1 MRRPRLPIDLRLL
14 RLALAATFWLLAPAA
29 GFAADPVAALTEG
42 NRLVQEDK
50 LEEAAAAYRAGY
62 DPQSVHPTLA
72 YNLGAT
78 HQRMGALP
86 EAILWY
92 RRAERADDPWLE
104 DNLLLARRSL
114 GSQAVGSRGPWG
126 QLGQWGTALQGVA
139 IALSWLA
146 ALSAWRRWPRALT
159 VACLAGGLGALGLV
173 QLATSRQPRAG
184 VLLKDCAPGNG
195 TLTAGTELWVSQ
207 VAAGWRI
214 AGSNDAVCPLDT
226 VELVD
231 PLP

>member
-1 MRRPRLPIDLRLL
+1 MHRPRFPIDLRLL
-14 RLALAATFWLLAPAA
+14 RLVFAASLGLLAPAA
-29 GFAADPVAALTEG
+29 GFAADPVAALSEG
-42 NRLVQEDK
+42 NGLVQEGK
-50 LEEAAAAYRAGY
+50 LEEAVAAYLAGY
-62 DPQSVHPTLA
+62 DPQAVHPTLA

-78 HQRMGALP
+78 YQRMGALP

-114 GSQAVGSRGPWG
+114 GSQTVGNRGPWG
-126 QLGQWGTALQGVA
+126 QLGQWGAALQGVA

-146 ALSAWRRWPRALT
+146 ALAAWRRWPRALT
-159 VACLAGGLGALGLV
+159 VACLAGALGALGLV
-173 QLATSRQPRAG
+173 QLAVSRQPRAG

-195 TLTAGTELWVSQ
+195 TLTAGTELWVTPA
-207 VAAGWRI
+207 AAGWRI
-214 AGSNDAVCPLDT
+214 AGSNDAVCPPET
-226 VELVD
+226 IELVD